1 MTHQF
6 MYPKVTP
13 VRPGA
18 GGPAAAAP
26 GGGAKAGAPG
36 PPGAVRPAA

>member
-18 GGPAAAAP
+18 SGPAAAAP
-26 GGGAKAGAPG
+26 GAAKAAAPS
-36 PPGAVRPAA
+36 PPAGVRPAA

>member
-1 MTHQF
+1 

-18 GGPAAAAP
+18 GGQ
-26 GGGAKAGAPG
+26 GGAKPAGSV
-36 PPGAVRPAA
+36 PPRGARQIG

>member
-1 MTHQF
+1 MTHHF

-18 GGPAAAAP
+18 GGPAAGAQGDAKIAAP
-26 GGGAKAGAPG
+26 GPSGGT
-36 PPGAVRPAA
+36 RRAA